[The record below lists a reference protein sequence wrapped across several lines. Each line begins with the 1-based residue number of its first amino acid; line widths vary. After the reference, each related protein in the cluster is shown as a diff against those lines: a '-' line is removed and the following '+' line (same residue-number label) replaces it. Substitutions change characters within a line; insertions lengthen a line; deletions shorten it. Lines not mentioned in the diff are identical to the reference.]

1 MDMTLMLI
9 RTTTWVFLVGLV
21 LVVMYQILTGKIEL
35 KGLLQN
41 GRDLSVNRVQ
51 WLMVTMLG
59 ALYYF
64 FQTLA
69 NPTELPDLPRELL
82 FIQGG
87 SGLIYLIGQ
96 YRSIPK

>member
-1 MDMTLMLI
+1 
-9 RTTTWVFLVGLV
+9 
-21 LVVMYQILTGKIEL
+21 MYQILTGKIEL

-41 GRDLSVNRVQ
+41 GTDLSVNRVQ

-64 FQTLA
+64 LQTLA
-69 NPTELPDLPRELL
+69 NPAELPDLPRELL